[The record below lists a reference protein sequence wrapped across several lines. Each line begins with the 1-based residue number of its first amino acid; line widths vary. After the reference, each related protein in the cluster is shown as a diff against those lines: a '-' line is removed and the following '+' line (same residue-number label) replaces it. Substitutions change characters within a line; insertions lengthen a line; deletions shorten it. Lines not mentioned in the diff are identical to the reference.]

1 MRAQSHAGYS
11 GAHLELIAASD
22 ASSRTIPPL
31 WPLSSSVAVNP
42 FLGQT
47 DKTLSDVSAVLGRI
61 AGITVTMPNDWYQ
74 TRIADGTIT
83 DADLLGALHACPSG
97 APENLAALKAFA
109 IAPDEKPQSL
119 PTIADLAQEASGVD
133 WPGLI
138 ADRIGAWASGYFDQ
152 GQALW
157 QVTPRRDAFES
168 WQVFASRDLTP
179 EIAGLSGFA
188 HSVAALPTRSRTAL
202 SLACDALG
210 VTPDV
215 SVTYF
220 HQLLLGMGGW
230 SQVGRYKLWQAEL
243 KGETDAVTTDLLTT
257 RLIWEQALLLQYAPE
272 IATQWRQVCEVHV
285 TPPVPTPAQ
294 IASGILQDASERA
307 GQRNLAGILSKQGQT
322 HTVGRPS
329 LQAAFCIDV
338 RSEVF
343 RRALEGL
350 DASVQTVGFAG
361 FFGLTPS
368 HRDFASDVKEARL
381 PVLLSP
387 ALQSTATNTQ
397 NADADKSSRFKA
409 RADRAWGRFKLA
421 AVSSFAFVEAT
432 GPVYAAKLTR
442 DALGLPH
449 SAQKPSL
456 QPHFGETFAMPDRI
470 TAAGKILR
478 AMSLTDNFAPLVLL
492 LGHGASVVNN
502 PHESALHCGAC
513 GGYKGDVNARL
524 LAEML
529 NNPDVRAGLATGGI
543 TLPADTVFMAGLHDT
558 TTDAVT
564 LFDADQGQVGPKSVI
579 QNAKAL
585 LASAGKITRTERALR
600 LPRADTDA
608 SFKSRSVDWAE
619 IRPEWALAG
628 CSAFIAAP
636 RSRTRGKPLGGRAF
650 LHDYEWEKDDGFGV
664 LELILTAPV
673 VVASWISLQYYGSVV
688 APEIFGAGNKLLHN
702 VTGGIGVVEGNGGS
716 LRTGLPLQSVHDG
729 SRFAHEPLRLSVC
742 VEAPAEAISDILARN
757 PDVKALFENR
767 WLQLFLLNEKGQM
780 THRYVDQ
787 LSWQAL
793 NDGTNI

>member
-1 MRAQSHAGYS
+1 MRAQSHAGFS

-47 DKTLSDVSAVLGRI
+47 NKTLADVSAVLGRI

-109 IAPDEKPQSL
+109 KAPDEKPQSL
-119 PTIADLAQEASGVD
+119 PTIADLAKQASGVD

-230 SQVGRYKLWQAEL
+230 SQTGRYRLWRAEL
-243 KGETDAVTTDLLTT
+243 GGETDTITTDLLTI
-257 RLIWEQALLLQYAPE
+257 RLVWEQALLLQYAPA
-272 IATQWRQVCEVHV
+272 ITSKWRQVCKVHI
-285 TPPVPTPAQ
+285 TPPMPSPVQ
-294 IASGILQDASERA
+294 ISAGILQEASERA
-307 GQRNLAGILSKQGQT
+307 SQRQLADIMRGQGQT
-322 HTVGRPS
+322 HAEGRPS

-350 DASVQTVGFAG
+350 DSSVRTLGFAG
-361 FFGLTPS
+361 FFGLTLAHS
-368 HRDFASDVKEARL
+368 DFASDVEEARL

-387 ALQSTATNTQ
+387 ALKSTSTNSQ
-397 NADADKSSRFKA
+397 NADADQSSRFEA
-409 RADRAWGRFKLA
+409 RAERAWGRFKLA

-449 SAQKPSL
+449 SAQKPSP
-456 QPHFGETFAMPDRI
+456 QPHFGESFAMPDRI
-470 TAAGKILR
+470 AAAGKILR

-529 NNPDVRAGLATGGI
+529 NNPEVRVGLATGGI
-543 TLPADTVFMAGLHDT
+543 TIPTDTVFMAGLHDT

-564 LFDADQGQVGPKSVI
+564 LFDADQGQAGLRSVV
-579 QNAKAL
+579 QTTKAL

-600 LPRADTDA
+600 LPRADGDT
-608 SFKSRSVDWAE
+608 SFKSRSNNWAE
-619 IRPEWALAG
+619 TRPEWALAG

-636 RSRTRGKPLGGRAF
+636 RDRTRGKPLGGRAF

-688 APEIFGAGNKLLHN
+688 APDIFGAGNKLLHN
-702 VTGGIGVVEGNGGS
+702 VTGGIGVVEGNGGN
-716 LRTGLPLQSVHDG
+716 LRTGLPWQSVYDG
-729 SRFAHEPLRLSVC
+729 SRFIHEPLRMSVC
-742 VEAPAEAISDILARN
+742 VEAPAEAVSNVLARN
-757 PDVKALFENR
+757 HDLKALFENR
-767 WLQLFLLNEKGQM
+767 WLHLFLVNEKGQM
-780 THRYVDQ
+780 THRYAGE

-793 NDGTNI
+793 NDGINA